1 MEQTDLEELYVVSEL
16 VIQTSSQVYH
26 EMRDIKGWTKEV
38 FVAFYLDSR
47 HKIIS
52 REIVAI
58 GTLDMAIVHP
68 REIFRTAILRNAAA
82 IIIAHNHPSGAT
94 DPSMEDTSL
103 TDTVREAGRVIG
115 IQVLDHVIV
124 SNDGF
129 YSFADRGR
137 I

>member
-1 MEQTDLEELYVVSEL
+1 MEQRELEELYVVSEL

-26 EMRDIKGWTKEV
+26 EMRDIKAWTKEV
-38 FVAFYLDSR
+38 FVAFCLDSR

-52 REIVAI
+52 REIVAV

-68 REIFRTAILRNAAA
+68 RDIFRTAILRNAAA
-82 IIIAHNHPSGAT
+82 IVIAHNHPSGAT
-94 DPSMEDTSL
+94 DPSMEDTHL
-103 TDTVREAGRVIG
+103 TDTVKEAGRIIG

-124 SNDGF
+124 SQDGF

-137 I
+137 L